1 MRRIHRAAS
10 SETNAEVFNKWLRL
24 SWLPPV
30 SVHSGATHQKR
41 FRGGGRLGM
50 LSYVRDQEAK
60 IVEFGG
66 KVASGV
72 LVLWS
77 RIEGIL
83 ESLSG
88 CYRMFVAHRT
98 WPNLFFLTLT
108 RELDF
113 SAATFHNSA
122 IPLSTV
128 FVGDCPVNLSASI

>member
-1 MRRIHRAAS
+1 
-10 SETNAEVFNKWLRL
+10 
-24 SWLPPV
+24 
-30 SVHSGATHQKR
+30 
-41 FRGGGRLGM
+41 M

-77 RIEGIL
+77 RFEGKFIGVLSHVCRTSELAESIL
-83 ESLSG
+83 FDSNQ
-88 CYRMFVAHRT
+88 R
-98 WPNLFFLTLT
+98 
-108 RELDF
+108 LDF